1 MKPTAIVYQSN
12 AGHTRRY
19 AELFAQ
25 LSGLPAHDLKSAHST
40 IQKDETIIFFGW
52 LMAGNLQGYK
62 KAARR
67 YQVGAMCAVGMGR
80 PGDGQI
86 ETIAKKYGFDLK
98 KAFYLQGGL
107 DFVKLHGMYGFM
119 MKTLSTF
126 MGPAL
131 EKKDGKTPEEMEML
145 AMLKDG
151 GDYVSADHLEPLMN
165 WYKAQ

>member
-1 MKPTAIVYQSN
+1 MKPTSIIYQSN

-25 LSGLPAHDLKSAHST
+25 LSGLPVYDLRMARST
-40 IQKDETIIFFGW
+40 LQKGEMVIFFGW
-52 LMAGNLQGYK
+52 LMAGNLQGLK

-67 YQVGAMCAVGMGR
+67 YRVGAMCAVGMGC

-86 ETIAKKYGFDLK
+86 ETIARKYGYDLE

-107 DFVKLHGMYGFM
+107 DFEKLHGLYGFM
-119 MKTLSTF
+119 MKTLSKF

-131 EKKDGKTPEEMEML
+131 EKKDGKSS
-145 AMLKDG
+145 K
-151 GDYVSADHLEPLMN
+151 
-165 WYKAQ
+165 